1 MQVTELESALAEANH
16 RLTRIDEA
24 DKRLAAIPASQ
35 PTAGPTQ
42 PSQHKPADSSSPTNA
57 LSQDSSK
64 PVESAVGTAHPAE
77 GTAKP
82 ADAVAKP
89 VMATTKPAE
98 TPAVQKQ

>member
-24 DKRLAAIPASQ
+24 DKRLAAIPAS
-35 PTAGPTQ
+35 TAGPTQ
-42 PSQHKPADSSSPTNA
+42 PSQHKPADSSGPTNA

-64 PVESAVGTAHPAE
+64 RVESAVGTAYPAE

-89 VMATTKPAE
+89 VMATAKPAE